1 MGQREHLLE
10 GARTCLVER
19 GFAHTTARDI
29 VAATSGA
36 ANLAS
41 IGYHFGSKD
50 ALMNAAVIQL
60 IEDWGDRI
68 AEATDSAG
76 TGRPAERLERFLQS
90 VLSADPEQRRVIG
103 ASVQAYAQAEFS
115 VEVREQFRSTYDRAR
130 VDLAA
135 FVLGIDRDGVSP
147 SQAATIGSL
156 SLALLNG
163 AALQWF
169 VDPTA
174 AQGFS
179 ELSTTLAAL
188 GAAPAG

>member
-1 MGQREHLLE
+1 MGQREHLLD

-50 ALMNAAVIQL
+50 ALMNTAVIQL
-60 IEDWGDRI
+60 IEEWGDRI
-68 AEATDSAG
+68 AEATDGAGAG
-76 TGRPAERLERFLQS
+76 TPVDRLERFLRS
-90 VLSADPEQRRVIG
+90 VLAADPEHRRVIG

-115 VEVREQFRSTYDRAR
+115 AAVRDQFRSTYDRAR

-135 FVLGIDRDGVSP
+135 FVLGIDRDDVTP
-147 SQAATIGSL
+147 SQATTVGSI

-163 AALQWF
+163 AALQWL

-174 AQGFS
+174 AEGFGQ
-179 ELSTTLAAL
+179 LSATLAAL
-188 GAAPAG
+188 GALPAG